1 MFDRKDKPELYE
13 LLRTNKSKLGKLSA
27 QEKEEQ
33 AVSAPAAAPSD
44 SETIPFTTPPP
55 STASPY
61 PKLRMPFPMLKPKE
75 PTGVFQKPKPKPAR
89 PQGDPV
95 GRPQGDP
102 MSRPKINEPRT
113 PLNYPKIIVIG
124 GVVGAIIVILYLAL
138 ALPKTTPPTQGE
150 TTAPANRT
158 PETPPPAT
166 SAGRT
171 WSIRLIYYTNNA
183 EGSRAI
189 TNMCRM
195 LREKNI
201 TVFTKSE
208 ALNGVSCNSVYLG
221 EYSSLEQAQ
230 KELTKELPKLTKVHY
245 KLKGASVVELK
256 EGR

>member
-13 LLRTNKSKLGKLSA
+13 LLKNKSKLGKLSA

-33 AVSAPAAAPSD
+33 AVSAPVAAPSD
-44 SETIPFTTPPP
+44 SEPIPYTTPPS
-55 STASPY
+55 STARPY

-89 PQGDPV
+89 PKNAE
-95 GRPQGDP
+95 
-102 MSRPKINEPRT
+102 PKT
-113 PLNYPKIIVIG
+113 PHNYSKIVVIG
-124 GVVGAIIVILYLAL
+124 GIIVAIIVILYLAL
-138 ALPKTTPPTQGE
+138 SLPKTTPPTHDR
-150 TTAPANRT
+150 TTPQTDRT
-158 PETPPPAT
+158 SVTPPPTVAP
-166 SAGRT
+166 GQT

-183 EGSRAI
+183 EGSRALN
-189 TNMCRM
+189 NMCRM

-201 TVFTKSE
+201 TVFTQSE
-208 ALNGVSCNSVYLG
+208 VLNAVSCNSVYLG
-221 EYSSLEQAQ
+221 KYSSLEQAQ